1 MDCLAPET
9 ATRPRFPSVH
19 ATPQAM
25 PNTRDRIPPSRRR
38 GRAGWAALPLLIA
51 CGGHDPATQVDRA
64 GSWAATT
71 RELAIERG
79 VGAIGRSY
87 TADLLDAG
95 RRDVQK
101 IVQSLDPSQLPERTR
116 ARAPAAV
123 RQLDTLMM
131 RTADAV
137 RRGDVVALGTAA
149 ASADAL
155 GDTLRALHA
164 ELASK

>member
-1 MDCLAPET
+1 MSP
-9 ATRPRFPSVH
+9 H
-19 ATPQAM
+19 
-25 PNTRDRIPPSRRR
+25 RIGR
-38 GRAGWAALPLLIA
+38 GRAGLIVLPLLIA
-51 CGGHDPATQVDRA
+51 CGSSDPAAQVERA

-79 VGAIGRSY
+79 LGAVGRAY
-87 TADLLDAG
+87 TVDLLDAG
-95 RRDVQK
+95 RQAVQK
-101 IVQSLDPSQLPERTR
+101 IAGSLDPSQLPEPTR

-123 RQLDTLMM
+123 RQLDSLMM

-137 RRGDVVALGTAA
+137 RRGDVVALGEAA

-164 ELASK
+164 ELAGK